1 MLDHC
6 ERDISAAA
14 FFFFKT
20 YYPLRYIIQNQKTME
35 MYQWLTIM
43 LNNIFVVLRN
53 AQLSI
58 EIIKKILVFLFAQND
73 F

>member
-1 MLDHC
+1 
-6 ERDISAAA
+6 
-14 FFFFKT
+14 
-20 YYPLRYIIQNQKTME
+20 

-58 EIIKKILVFLFAQND
+58 EIIKKTLVFLFAEND

>member
-20 YYPLRYIIQNQKTME
+20 YYPLRYITLELEN
-35 MYQWLTIM
+35 YG
-43 LNNIFVVLRN
+43 NVPVVN
-53 AQLSI
+53 HYV
-58 EIIKKILVFLFAQND
+58 K
-73 F
+73 